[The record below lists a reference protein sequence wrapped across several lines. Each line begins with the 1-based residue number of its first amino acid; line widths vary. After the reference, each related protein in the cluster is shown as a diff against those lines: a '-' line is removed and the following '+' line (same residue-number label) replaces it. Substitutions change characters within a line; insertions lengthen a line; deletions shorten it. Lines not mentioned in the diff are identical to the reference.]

1 MPFSP
6 FDFSLM
12 TPMALWALLALGIPV
27 LIHLFNRSRGKL
39 VRIGHIDLIRKARK
53 LQVTELRLTQWIL
66 LMLRL
71 AIFLL
76 AALILA
82 GLARPGLDSTDVH
95 TIYVTPTWLRT
106 ASSTQLNDLLSSED
120 QRPGTRYLV
129 LEPKYTELTPAVA
142 DKVRQQQADISG
154 MHKTWPLLAERLSL
168 EHHDGPVDVY
178 ASDLMLEYGTGRPAL
193 PKQIEWHLLSPE
205 TGPTGGN
212 LPASVVIAVD
222 DEHRQDAGVILAAL
236 DSLKSQRIPGLSW
249 EIVEAHQLSIEQL
262 NADWLILLSEAGLSE
277 DQSVLINNKNT
288 ILADGSGK
296 PQRDNNR
303 HVRTPFYPFSS
314 FSVTSLTAGPPSAQ
328 PLLRSTD
335 GQTVLQVSQ
344 FGPAR
349 LLQFNSRFDPAWSSI
364 SQQAEFP
371 ELLLQLMSGQHPG
384 QLIFPDARVNPDRL
398 NTANVQ
404 QAIDIPLPRR
414 SLQSLLAMLLA
425 LLWITER
432 WLSERKNRAVG

>member
-6 FDFSLM
+6 FGFSLM
-12 TPMALWALLALGIPV
+12 TPMSLWALLALGIPV
-27 LIHLFNRSRGKL
+27 LIHLFSRSRGKL

-53 LQVTELRLTQWIL
+53 LQVTELKLTQWIL

-129 LEPKYTELTPAVA
+129 LEPGYTTLTPAVA
-142 DKVRQQQADISG
+142 DKVRQEPADISA
-154 MHKTWPLLAERLSL
+154 MNKTWPLLAERLSL
-168 EHHDGPVDVY
+168 EHHGGPVEVY

-193 PKQIEWHLLSPE
+193 PKQVEWHLLSPE
-205 TGPTGGN
+205 AGPPGGN
-212 LPASVVIAVD
+212 LSASVVIAVD

-236 DSLKSQRIPGLSW
+236 DSLKSQRVPGLSW

-277 DQSVLINNKNT
+277 DQTVLVNHKST
-288 ILADGSGK
+288 ILADGSGI
-296 PQRDNNR
+296 PQRENN
-303 HVRTPFYPFSS
+303 HLVRTPFYPFSS
-314 FSVTSLTAGPPSAQ
+314 FSVTSLTAGPPSGQ
-328 PLLRSTD
+328 TLLKSAD
-335 GQTVLQVSQ
+335 GQAVLQVSQ
-344 FGPAR
+344 IGPAR
-349 LLQFNSRFDPAWSSI
+349 LLQFNSRFNPAWSSI
-364 SQQAEFP
+364 SQQPEFP
-371 ELLLQLMSGQHPG
+371 ELLLQLMSDPRSE
-384 QLIFPDARVNPDRL
+384 QLIFSDARVNPDRL
-398 NTANVQ
+398 TTGNVQ
-404 QAIDIPLPRR
+404 QVIDTPLPRR
-414 SLQSLLAMLLA
+414 SLQSLLAMLLS

-432 WLSERKNRAVG
+432 WLSERKNRAVA